1 MNFRAP
7 MSHASA
13 RALGLR
19 VRWYERDV
27 PSRYPSSGVTE
38 RNPTGEG
45 VVVSRKVQ
53 PIPTWRKGG
62 E

>member
-1 MNFRAP
+1 MNFKAP
-7 MSHASA
+7 ISHASA
-13 RALGLR
+13 PALGLR

-27 PSRYPSSGVTE
+27 PSRYPSGVTE

-45 VVVSRKVQ
+45 VVVSCKVQ

>member
-13 RALGLR
+13 RALGLS

-27 PSRYPSSGVTE
+27 PSRYPSGVTE

-45 VVVSRKVQ
+45 VVVRRKVQ
-53 PIPTWRKGG
+53 PIPTWGKGS

>member
-1 MNFRAP
+1 

-13 RALGLR
+13 RALGLS

-27 PSRYPSSGVTE
+27 PSRYPSGVTE

-45 VVVSRKVQ
+45 VVVRRKVQ
-53 PIPTWRKGG
+53 PIPTWGKGS

>member
-1 MNFRAP
+1 MNFKAP

-19 VRWYERDV
+19 VRWYEGDV
-27 PSRYPSSGVTE
+27 PSRYPSGTE